1 LYKDFSTELKKYY
14 PELLNSL
21 GHKYFFL
28 LTEYIANLDFLE
40 GDYCMNKEFVEIAK
54 QDDNREKIVQIMS
67 EGNRLR
73 NDLKNMACQ
82 IKDDLMK
89 YSKSF
94 DKQSVDQE
102 KDQMAATAY
111 FQNCCLPETKYNVA
125 IEVIVDV
132 DGFDIQIYE
141 IENQFDPEF
150 KNILLGEILS
160 DKEYEIRYSTRV
172 NYKDPIELEEYDK
185 LIKILIDLFKAFDN
199 YINNKKHGA

>member
-1 LYKDFSTELKKYY
+1 
-14 PELLNSL
+14 
-21 GHKYFFL
+21 
-28 LTEYIANLDFLE
+28 
-40 GDYCMNKEFVEIAK
+40 MNKEFVEIAK